1 MWINLQKTA
10 DTAENKLGF
19 DKEIITLFL
28 LDIILKNKVLQ

>member
-10 DTAENKLGF
+10 DTAENKLSF

>member
-10 DTAENKLGF
+10 DTAENKLNF
-19 DKEIITLFL
+19 DKKIIKLFL